1 MAHSTGPGA
10 SVSTVVLLIG
20 GEAVMSSLAIGI
32 GSVCCAAGAVSHF
45 LDKTHRK
52 EGAFGLA
59 AFAFL
64 MAGMYLTRA

>member
-1 MAHSTGPGA
+1 
-10 SVSTVVLLIG
+10 
-20 GEAVMSSLAIGI
+20 MSSLAIGI